1 MRVKWFVVL
10 GCGAVTACDWPT
22 CCAMPP
28 LVDYRVSGTVS
39 LASGA
44 PVAGAS
50 LVASVAPTA
59 CASFQAPPYSF
70 APFGTTT
77 SALDGSFAITAR
89 QFGSICVRLVVR
101 HPAVADSVVAAID
114 LEDGRRTQSVS
125 MRFP

>member
-1 MRVKWFVVL
+1 MRVTWFVVL

-22 CCAMPP
+22 CCAVPKE
-28 LVDYRVSGTVS
+28 VDYRVSGTVS

-50 LVASVAPTA
+50 LVASVAPTS
-59 CASFQAPPYSF
+59 CATFQAPPYSF
-70 APFGTTT
+70 APFGTAT
-77 SALDGSFAITAR
+77 SASDGSFAITAP
-89 QFGSICVRLVVR
+89 QFGNICVRLVVR

-114 LEDGRRTQSVS
+114 LEQGRRTQSVS